1 MVQSQ
6 DATPAGGKR
15 GLYAL
20 VAAWVLLFAVIASGL
35 VWVFYLHPDAQT
47 AEQDAEEPGLES
59 PAEVP
64 APTPEAEVTA
74 ETATAAEPPS
84 EPPAKPEAEASA
96 EELSAKL
103 QRPAAETAAPAW
115 RRFAAAFDGRDQRP
129 RIAVVVTGLGLN
141 AKATETAVRKLPP
154 EITLS
159 FTPYAEDLS
168 RWITL
173 ARVEGH
179 EVMLD
184 LPMEPADFP
193 RSDPGPLALMTEID
207 DRENLR
213 RLDQILGR
221 GSSYIGVAAMLGSRF
236 SASAP
241 DMRILLR
248 ALKTKGLLYLDNGSS
263 KESVSGNLAASLG
276 AVSLSSDRRIDDS
289 QSSAAVIRARLTQIE
304 QLARTRG
311 QALAMAS
318 PYPLSIEE
326 LLAWA
331 QALEQ
336 RGFTLAPVSALAP
349 RPGPA

>member
-59 PAEVP
+59 PAEPP
-64 APTPEAEVTA
+64 APTPEAEGTA
-74 ETATAAEPPS
+74 ETATVAKAPS
-84 EPPAKPEAEASA
+84 EPPSKAEASA

-103 QRPAAETAAPAW
+103 QRPAAETAPAW

-141 AKATETAVRKLPP
+141 AKTTETAVRKLPP

-213 RLDQILGR
+213 RLDQVLGR

-263 KESVSGNLAASLG
+263 KESVSDTLAASLG

-289 QSSAAVIRARLTQIE
+289 QSSAAVIRARLTQVE

-311 QALAMAS
+311 QAVAMAS

-349 RPGPA
+349 QPGPA